1 MIIGWDARRESG
13 RLSLL
18 IDEEKATT
26 DPSER
31 FEKNKRKKNKKEK
44 EEGTGIYI
52 RCYRENFIVVG
63 DRTTVAQLSSTRVRP
78 RFHFFFFF
86 FFPRVT
92 RVSRARSKGC
102 SKGTSSAPTM
112 HGESRCKLHGTD
124 TEKTRPDEYSR
135 LFEPRPWPLLAI
147 EDIGS
152 RSNRGAFHFPFSL
165 PRVS

>member
-31 FEKNKRKKNKKEK
+31 FEKNKREKNKKEK

-86 FFPRVT
+86 SPPSDASFSCPIE
-92 RVSRARSKGC
+92 GML
-102 SKGTSSAPTM
+102 GTSSAPTM

-152 RSNRGAFHFPFSL
+152 RSNRGAFHFPFPL

>member
-86 FFPRVT
+86 SPPSDASFSCPIEGMLQRNVQ
-92 RVSRARSKGC
+92 RANNARRKSMQ
-102 SKGTSSAPTM
+102 AARNR
-112 HGESRCKLHGTD
+112 HGKD
-124 TEKTRPDEYSR
+124 TP
-135 LFEPRPWPLLAI
+135 
-147 EDIGS
+147 
-152 RSNRGAFHFPFSL
+152 
-165 PRVS
+165 